1 MREVVIVGGART
13 AIANFMGSLQDIP
26 ANELGVIALKGAME
40 KYKISPS
47 WIEEV
52 VGGHCGQASC
62 QGTNTAR
69 WVTIKSGCPVEA
81 VSMTVN
87 QQCPSS
93 MRAAEIISQEI
104 MLGKIDV
111 GAAVGYENMSSMP
124 YLIFGARKGYKL
136 FQDVPIKDGLLYGG
150 LLDPF
155 LGYHMGVTAENI
167 AEMYHISREEQDEY
181 AFMSHHRAGKA
192 IANGLFKDEIIPV
205 EVVIK
210 KKRTIFD
217 TDEHPRPD
225 STPEAVAKLPP
236 VFKADGTV
244 TAFNA
249 SGLND
254 AGAALILMSADKAKE
269 LGIQPLARV
278 VASASGAVE
287 PRIMGMSVVPAVRRA
302 LKFAGLEQDEIDY
315 WELNEAFAAQM
326 LGVNRELNIPLDKMN
341 AVGSGIS
348 LGHPVGAT
356 GVRLII
362 TLLSEMKRRG
372 NRYGC
377 AAMCA
382 SGGPGAAFIVENL
395 QNQ

>member
-1 MREVVIVGGART
+1 MRDVVIVGGART
-13 AIANFMGSLQDIP
+13 AIANYMGSLQDVP
-26 ANELGVIALKGAME
+26 ANELGTIAFKGAME
-40 KYKISPS
+40 KYHISPDI
-47 WIEEV
+47 IEEV

-62 QGTNTAR
+62 QGSNTAR
-69 WVTIKSGCPVEA
+69 WVTLKAGCPPEA

-124 YLIFGARKGYKL
+124 YLLFGARKGYKL

-155 LGYHMGVTAENI
+155 LGYHMGRTAENI

-181 AFMSHHRAGKA
+181 AMMSHQRAGEA
-192 IANGLFKDEIIPV
+192 IKKGLFKDEIIPI
-205 EVVIK
+205 EVKIK
-210 KKRTIFD
+210 KKTVVFD

-225 STPEAVAKLPP
+225 SEMEVVSKLPP
-236 VFKADGTV
+236 VFQEGGTV

-249 SGLND
+249 SGMND
-254 AGAALILMSADKAKE
+254 AGSAIIMMSAEKAEE
-269 LGIQPLARV
+269 LGLKPLARV
-278 VASASGAVE
+278 VATASGAVE

-302 LKFAGLEQDEIDY
+302 LKFAGLSQDQIDY

-326 LGVNRELNIPLDKMN
+326 LGANRELKIPLDKVN
-341 AVGSGIS
+341 ALGSGIS

-356 GVRLII
+356 GTRLIV
-362 TLLSEMKRRG
+362 TMLGEMKRRG
-372 NRYGC
+372 SRYGC
-377 AAMCA
+377 AALCA

-395 QNQ
+395 Q